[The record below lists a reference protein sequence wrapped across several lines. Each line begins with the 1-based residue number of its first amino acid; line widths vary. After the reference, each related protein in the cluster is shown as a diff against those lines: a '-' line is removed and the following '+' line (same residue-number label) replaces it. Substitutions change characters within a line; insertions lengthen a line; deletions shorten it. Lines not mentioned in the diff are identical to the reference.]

1 MPVALDELRVK
12 EEVNGVVRTIQ
23 ALDPS
28 RVEDIQFLSY
38 VPPPTDSAQLE
49 EWGDRIRFIAMDLH
63 KLLRLSHDKF
73 WCQAIF
79 DESLQSLIDTYLKN
93 APRSSEA
100 VYGLPEDFQ
109 DQHDEVHRMIFMTC
123 LRLATHKEDKD
134 SFITPAVFGEI
145 LYENF
150 IFDIPKL
157 FDICVLFGPNNEAL
171 LSKMINNIFT
181 QQPKYYEDLSCA
193 IPTIYQAFEDMKKK
207 CGMPCSS
214 NKSNSP
220 QKLHDGKEDQTM
232 ETLSVLDLQDLI
244 LYIADIGVT
253 LSSFVECHPA
263 ASQILHQTNFIQ
275 HLSESYDIVP
285 ALLSEVKKR
294 DFENYRLKQF
304 LRQKVAQAKKSLM
317 KTVHLIIYN
326 CYLEPILENR
336 NCPDDHVDGFIETL
350 SAVLNE
356 RRFLADFESCFPFQ
370 YYMDILTQSSF
381 DIDETRI
388 HYIQDAFSS
397 AFATFGKR
405 REPTGATTRG
415 GRTSPDGSPGPI
427 EDDPQGASNT
437 PVYSSTDKNNE
448 DLMGACAPVKTGV
461 ELDSM
466 IAAVKDL
473 LPDLGDGFI
482 ELCLE
487 EAEYDI
493 EKVINFVLEDKLP
506 LSLQKVDRNLPR
518 EVRPQPEE
526 SAISHRASVFD
537 HDEFDVFSKDK
548 VDMSLVYKGKR
559 EKTDNVD
566 LNAKDLVEVNSMLS
580 KKYGYEKVYVEDSGD
595 GDELYDDEY
604 DDTYDTI
611 NVGADDADSADELSQ
626 IRPFTVPRV
635 LKQRPEVEDNE
646 SEESSDESDKDAAMR
661 DSFVPNPALIRQ
673 RAEERAQWKNQRAQG
688 QKSQSGGQA
697 QSAKQDKKYDVKGGP
712 KGKGQAGEVLKNR
725 AWKEKH
731 KSSRANHNR
740 KYFSDKKRMA

>member
-1 MPVALDELRVK
+1 
-12 EEVNGVVRTIQ
+12 
-23 ALDPS
+23 
-28 RVEDIQFLSY
+28 
-38 VPPPTDSAQLE
+38 
-49 EWGDRIRFIAMDLH
+49 
-63 KLLRLSHDKF
+63 
-73 WCQAIF
+73 
-79 DESLQSLIDTYLKN
+79 
-93 APRSSEA
+93 
-100 VYGLPEDFQ
+100 
-109 DQHDEVHRMIFMTC
+109 
-123 LRLATHKEDKD
+123 
-134 SFITPAVFGEI
+134 
-145 LYENF
+145 
-150 IFDIPKL
+150 
-157 FDICVLFGPNNEAL
+157 
-171 LSKMINNIFT
+171 
-181 QQPKYYEDLSCA
+181 
-193 IPTIYQAFEDMKKK
+193 
-207 CGMPCSS
+207 
-214 NKSNSP
+214 
-220 QKLHDGKEDQTM
+220 
-232 ETLSVLDLQDLI
+232 
-244 LYIADIGVT
+244 
-253 LSSFVECHPA
+253 
-263 ASQILHQTNFIQ
+263 
-275 HLSESYDIVP
+275 
-285 ALLSEVKKR
+285 
-294 DFENYRLKQF
+294 
-304 LRQKVAQAKKSLM
+304 
-317 KTVHLIIYN
+317 
-326 CYLEPILENR
+326 
-336 NCPDDHVDGFIETL
+336 
-350 SAVLNE
+350 
-356 RRFLADFESCFPFQ
+356 
-370 YYMDILTQSSF
+370 
-381 DIDETRI
+381 
-388 HYIQDAFSS
+388 
-397 AFATFGKR
+397 
-405 REPTGATTRG
+405 
-415 GRTSPDGSPGPI
+415 
-427 EDDPQGASNT
+427 
-437 PVYSSTDKNNE
+437 
-448 DLMGACAPVKTGV
+448 MGACAPVKTGV

-646 SEESSDESDKDAAMR
+646 SEESSEESDKDAAMR